1 MTKRFKIFKK
11 RFTLLRL
18 RNRNSFQSFSN
29 KILMT
34 FRVPIFSRKKKIRLL
49 LLFQR
54 SFHHRGTFFA
64 IDRETILERSEVER
78 GWEEEEEKEEERTRW
93 LPKRSSS
100 LSLSLESFLPA
111 RSAFNKRAPR
121 PLVALCY
128 QKWGKGRAWRSER
141 G

>member
-54 SFHHRGTFFA
+54 SFLF
-64 IDRETILERSEVER
+64 LRS
-78 GWEEEEEKEEERTRW
+78 TA
-93 LPKRSSS
+93 KRSSRDRKWNAGGRRRRKREHAGS
-100 LSLSLESFLPA
+100 LSGLLLSLSLESFLPA

-128 QKWGKGRAWRSER
+128 QRWGKGRAWRSER